1 MAITA
6 EPLKG
11 SLRIDY
17 GTDEMKYT
25 VTKLDAVAD
34 ADSLIQL
41 AIAASELQGLE
52 PLDLLFDC
60 EFHLNQGEGTY
71 GV

>member
-1 MAITA
+1 MAVAA
-6 EPLKG
+6 EPTKG

-17 GTDEMKYT
+17 GSDSMKYT
-25 VTKLDAVAD
+25 ITKLDAVAD

-52 PLDLLFDC
+52 PMDLLFEC
-60 EFHLNQGEGTY
+60 EFHLNKKE
-71 GV
+71 

>member
-1 MAITA
+1 MAVTA
-6 EPLKG
+6 GPSRG

-17 GTDEMKYT
+17 GSDSMKYT
-25 VTKLDAVAD
+25 ITKLDAVAD

-52 PLDLLFDC
+52 PMDLLFDC
-60 EFHLNQGEGTY
+60 EFHLNYSE
-71 GV
+71 

>member
-1 MAITA
+1 MAVTA
-6 EPLKG
+6 EPSRG

-17 GTDEMKYT
+17 GSDSMKYT

-52 PLDLLFDC
+52 PMDLLFDC
-60 EFHLNQGEGTY
+60 EFHLNYSE
-71 GV
+71 

>member
-1 MAITA
+1 MAVTA
-6 EPLKG
+6 EPSRG

-17 GTDEMKYT
+17 GSEEMKYT

-60 EFHLNQGEGTY
+60 EFHLNYSE
-71 GV
+71 

>member
-1 MAITA
+1 MAVTA
-6 EPLKG
+6 EPSRG

-17 GTDEMKYT
+17 GSDSMKYT

-34 ADSLIQL
+34 ADSLLQL
-41 AIAASELQGLE
+41 AVAASELQGLA

-60 EFHLNQGEGTY
+60 EFHLNHTKG
-71 GV
+71 

>member
-1 MAITA
+1 MAVTA
-6 EPLKG
+6 VPSRG

-17 GTDEMKYT
+17 GSDSMKYT
-25 VTKLDAVAD
+25 ITKLDAVAD

-52 PLDLLFDC
+52 PLDLLFDS
-60 EFHLNQGEGTY
+60 EFHLNYSE
-71 GV
+71 

>member
-1 MAITA
+1 MAVTA
-6 EPLKG
+6 EPSRG

-17 GTDEMKYT
+17 GSDSMKYT

-41 AIAASELQGLE
+41 AIAASELQGPE
-52 PLDLLFDC
+52 PMDLLFDC
-60 EFHLNQGEGTY
+60 EFHLNYSE
-71 GV
+71 

>member
-1 MAITA
+1 MAVTA
-6 EPLKG
+6 EPSRG

-17 GTDEMKYT
+17 GSDEMKYT
-25 VTKLDAVAD
+25 ITKLDAIAD

-41 AIAASELQGLE
+41 AFAASELQGLE

-60 EFHLNQGEGTY
+60 EFHLSYSE
-71 GV
+71 